1 MITPRA
7 IDMKIAA
14 QETFIP
20 EAVIVQ
26 HFAGGRI
33 FWKVRRSNAVQANA
47 VKGMIH
53 PQGAG
58 GGSDACA
65 MHTRMYPVANPA
77 FTDPS
82 VLDIA

>member
-7 IDMKIAA
+7 IDMEIAA
-14 QETFIP
+14 QKTFIP
-20 EAVIVQ
+20 ETVIVQ
-26 HFAGGRI
+26 DLAGGRI
-33 FWKVRRSNAVQANA
+33 FWEVRRGDAVQANT

-77 FTDPS
+77 FTDTT